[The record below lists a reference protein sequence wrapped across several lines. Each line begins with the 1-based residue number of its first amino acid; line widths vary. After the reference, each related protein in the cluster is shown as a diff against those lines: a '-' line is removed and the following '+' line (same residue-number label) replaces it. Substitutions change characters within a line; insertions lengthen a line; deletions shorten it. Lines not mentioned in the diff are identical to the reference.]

1 MSARKA
7 DDAAVSRRE
16 TTRNTLRLMA
26 AGIASQ
32 VAAIALAP
40 AVARTYAPEDVGAL
54 GIALSIVGIAVT
66 LSTARYE
73 QAIII
78 ERSIVRAR
86 ALFKLCLVLCIV
98 TSVVVA
104 TAERIIGGET
114 IASWLNTPA
123 LADYTWTIA
132 PLVLL
137 SGIGYIATYAFN
149 RQGQFHYSARYI
161 ATQGIVGNV
170 MKVALGF
177 LPGGLYYAN
186 ISGHVVGILTVVRR
200 FPLRNIRLSTLR
212 EQIRIVAAEHW
223 RFPTFNLPHALIS
236 TIAGNMPQMILALAY
251 GGGAVGCFAMCMTIG
266 YKPVGVFAQSV
277 GMSLFHSASRNRD
290 AGKNYSRAL
299 RRFALRTIVVVAMAS
314 AILYMSM
321 PRLTALFFGQ
331 GWDDTCAI
339 MRSLLPLFAM
349 SAVSIPLNFVPSMLN
364 RQGRA
369 MLIETCSA
377 VMRTMAI
384 VYGSAIGDIALATLL
399 LSIVHAVFLAGQL
412 VWYFSLI
419 RRDEKKYVRR
429 GV

>member
-1 MSARKA
+1 MSAGTTDKT
-7 DDAAVSRRE
+7 VVTRRE

-32 VAAIALAP
+32 AAAILLTP

-54 GIALSIVGIAVT
+54 GIVLSLVGIVVT

-86 ALFKLCLVLCIV
+86 ALFKLCLVLCIA
-98 TSVVVA
+98 TSIVVA
-104 TAERIIGGET
+104 IAERIIGGRT
-114 IASWLNTPA
+114 IARWLNTPA
-123 LADYTWTIA
+123 MADYTWFIA

-137 SGIGYIATYAFN
+137 SGIGYTATYAFN
-149 RQGQFHYSARYI
+149 RQGQFNYSARYI
-161 ATQGIVGNV
+161 ATQGVVGNAL
-170 MKVALGF
+170 KVAFGF

-186 ISGHVVGILTVVRR
+186 VGGHIIGLLTVVRR
-200 FPLRNIRLSTLR
+200 LPLRHIRWSTLR

-236 TIAGNMPQMILALAY
+236 TIAGNMPLMILAFAY
-251 GGGAVGCFAMCMTIG
+251 GGSEVGCFAMCMTIG

-277 GMSLFHSASRNRD
+277 GMSLFHAASRNREAHVD
-290 AGKNYSRAL
+290 YARPL
-299 RRFALRTIVVVAMAS
+299 RRFAMRTMAVVAAVS
-314 AILYMSM
+314 VALYVCM
-321 PRLTALFFGQ
+321 PQLTLLFFGD

-339 MRSLLPLFAM
+339 MRCLLPLFAM

-364 RQGRA
+364 QQGRA

-377 VMRTMAI
+377 VVRTAAI
-384 VYGSAIGDIALATLL
+384 AYGSAAGDIAFATLL
-399 LSIVHAVFLAGQL
+399 LALTHSAFFAGQ
-412 VWYFSLI
+412 VIWYFSLM
-419 RRDEKKYVRR
+419 RRD
-429 GV
+429 GVQ